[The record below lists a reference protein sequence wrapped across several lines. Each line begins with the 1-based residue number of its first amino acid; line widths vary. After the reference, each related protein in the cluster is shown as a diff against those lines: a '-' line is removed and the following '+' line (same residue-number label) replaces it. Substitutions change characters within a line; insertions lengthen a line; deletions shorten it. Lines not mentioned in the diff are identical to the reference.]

1 MNRIRRYTLHPWNS
15 KHNLLT
21 RRVGFTIKAAVVL
34 AVIVALLDNLDQREE
49 VVRQKA
55 AVQDQME
62 VISQMDMVLDGRAR
76 FVADG
81 RVTACKSRKEI
92 QLVKG
97 IRNDY

>member
-1 MNRIRRYTLHPWNS
+1 M
-15 KHNLLT
+15 
-21 RRVGFTIKAAVVL
+21 KAAVVL
-34 AVIVALLDNLDQREE
+34 AVIVALLNNLYQREE

-62 VISQMDMVLDGRAR
+62 VIRQMDTVLGGRAR

-92 QLVKG
+92 KLVEG
-97 IRNDY
+97 IRDAY

>member
-1 MNRIRRYTLHPWNS
+1 MNRIRRYALHPWKS
-15 KHNLLT
+15 KHNPLT

-34 AVIVALLDNLDQREE
+34 AVIVVLLDNLDRREE

-62 VISQMDMVLDGRAR
+62 VIRQMDMVLDGRAR

-81 RVTACKSRKEI
+81 RVTACKSRKDV

-97 IRNDY
+97 MPSVY